1 MQILVVLT
9 NAKRV
14 GIGAVIS
21 IAISALSTGFTSA
34 KIALD
39 KDLDT
44 QGRKNQPTFYGEF
57 FREFGVKVILVVTA
71 NSH

>member
-1 MQILVVLT
+1 MRAADLRRADKCKKMGV
-9 NAKRV
+9 
-14 GIGAVIS
+14 GAVIS

-44 QGRKNQPTFYGEF
+44 QGRKNQPNFYGEF
-57 FREFGVKVILVVTA
+57 FRVLY
-71 NSH
+71 